1 MQLTIGSNHL
11 RSTDGIINI
20 RGKRQ
25 IALEWGP
32 MGSELL
38 LTMDLYGVGGAH
50 VARLLRNQ
58 WTFNDNDR
66 FEFAGSASGFHL
78 VDTKSSQVVL
88 AARVVGK
95 DSVVITQGAFYSFA
109 GHKIK
114 ITVEDWSGVTESET
128 PTGLATQST
137 NAPYVADEIASIG
150 KAVSSS
156 LKTVACPRCGCPL
169 TRERLASEAQRDR
182 WLVSCLICGR
192 NLVVHGQP

>member
-50 VARLLRNQ
+50 V
-58 WTFNDNDR
+58 
-66 FEFAGSASGFHL
+66 ASGFHL

-137 NAPYVADEIASIG
+137 NAPYAADEIASIG